1 MRFLHKPEKVLS
13 LFLVFCFC
21 FSISFGFPNE
31 SYAKSGHSSF
41 FGHLKAK
48 IAKMRKE
55 IETKRHA
62 TKAKIAELK
71 KKEAVEVDKL
81 YKSQANLESTKNDIN
96 NCEARLNTARNNL
109 SNLQSSIVTLSAA
122 QRRTARQAGERI
134 KQVYKGERVS
144 ILHLIFAAQDISTFL
159 DRVYYQ
165 KRLSVYD
172 KNLLNELRMRTR
184 LLISARSSVEYEKNN
199 ILNALAE
206 MNSKKREIA
215 ASINTSQTLI
225 NKLRTDRATYESA
238 ERELANQS
246 AALETRLR
254 AEFRKAPNL
263 KIKVTT
269 GFARPISGIITSP
282 FGWRRHPI
290 FGSKSFHTGVDIA
303 ASYGTPIRASNSGK
317 VIYTG
322 WYGGYGKV
330 VIINHGNYRGTGT
343 STLYAHMSGV
353 AVSLGATVKKGTVV
367 GYEGT
372 TGYSTGPH
380 LHFEVRLDGHP
391 TNPLNYIP

>member
-1 MRFLHKPEKVLS
+1 MHFIYKPEKVKALI
-13 LFLVFCFC
+13 LIFF
-21 FSISFGFPNE
+21 FSISFSLMFANE
-31 SYAKSGHSSF
+31 SLANTKNENLIKHF
-41 FGHLKAK
+41 KAK
-48 IAKMRKE
+48 ITSMRRAL
-55 IETKRHA
+55 ETKRME

-71 KKEAVEVDKL
+71 KKERVEVNKL
-81 YKSQANLESTKNDIN
+81 YKSQANLENTKNDIHH
-96 NCEARLNTARNNL
+96 CETKLDAAKNHL
-109 SNLQSSIVTLSAA
+109 SNLQTNIVSLSYE
-122 QRRTARQAGERI
+122 QQKTARQAGERI
-134 KQVYKGERVS
+134 KQIYKGERVT

-172 KNLLNELRMRTR
+172 KSLLNELRIRTR
-184 LLISARSSVEYEKNN
+184 RLVSARNSIEYEKNN
-199 ILNALAE
+199 ILNTLNV
-206 MNSKKREIA
+206 MNDKKRQISA
-215 ASINTSQTLI
+215 AINTSQYLI

-238 ERELANQS
+238 ERELARQS
-246 AALETRLR
+246 ASLEARLR
-254 AEFRKAPNL
+254 SSLRKSEITT
-263 KIKVTT
+263 KITT

-290 FGSKSFHTGVDIA
+290 FGSRSFHTGVDIA
-303 ASYGTPIRASNSGK
+303 AHYGTPIRASNSGK
-317 VIYTG
+317 VIYAG

-330 VIINHGNYRGTGT
+330 VIVSHGNYRGTGT
-343 STLYAHMSGV
+343 STLYAHMSGITV
-353 AVSLGATVKKGTVV
+353 RHGAIVQRGSTV